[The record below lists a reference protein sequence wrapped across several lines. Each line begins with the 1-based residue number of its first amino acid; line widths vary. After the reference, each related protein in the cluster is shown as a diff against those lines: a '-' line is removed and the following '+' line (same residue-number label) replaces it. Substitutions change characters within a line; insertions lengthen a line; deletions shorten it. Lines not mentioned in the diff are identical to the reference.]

1 MARFILDI
9 STNYKQE
16 SKTDKTKTLL
26 TVNDIETKYQGY
38 YFKKFMEEVG
48 EVAEKMDSFA
58 SITCIEPHNTGQF
71 HGRTYLNRLTKKQ
84 IRNFN
89 KEPHG

>member
-16 SKTDKTKTLL
+16 SKTDKNKKLL
-26 TVNDIETKYQGY
+26 TIDDIETKYQGY

-48 EVAEKMDSFA
+48 NIAEKMDSFA

-71 HGRTYLNRLTKKQ
+71 HERTHLNKLTKKQ
-84 IRNFN
+84 IKNFN